1 MPKARANSKKAAPS
15 TAKLA
20 ASADA
25 DKPLFEIDTTGSS
38 SVRHALLADQAPA
51 AARLRKGQSFKK
63 PLRSELILAQRSN
76 VPALSSK
83 VVPSAE
89 AQAKRVKAKLGK
101 VDRAT
106 KEKLKRMTGRDGQG
120 EGLWGLKSTGNR
132 EEAVSSAVRDAG
144 KYDAW
149 KAEQEAKGEDED
161 AAMKEVLA
169 IHDPKTRPAPK
180 APTSL
185 HSHPLLSTAQPRSV
199 AIPHPGMSY
208 NPAHDHHQALL
219 ASALVRYEAEEE
231 RDERGQDAK
240 EALDEMRRLARG
252 REAWEV
258 YEEEVGSGEEDEE
271 LAIVDPEAQAYK
283 ELLKRRAAKRKTK
296 VQRNT
301 KLRVTAEM
309 RDLADRRAMKKR
321 IASVQHAKD
330 VQAEILAAKNLSLEE
345 KAAALKVRKARL
357 AERGLARYRSGPSRV
372 PDAPVTFQLGD
383 ELAENLRTLQ
393 PEGNLWKEWVNSG
406 MRRGK
411 VPVERAN
418 ESKKGGKRG
427 GRGHDKGHGMREFEK
442 HAFKRFDS
450 LS

>member
-38 SVRHALLADQAPA
+38 SVRHTLLADQAPA

-120 EGLWGLKSTGNR
+120 EGLWGLKSTGDR
-132 EEAVSSAVRDAG
+132 EEAVSGAVRDAG

-149 KAEQEAKGEDED
+149 KAEQEATGDDED

-180 APTSL
+180 
-185 HSHPLLSTAQPRSV
+185 PRSV

-296 VQRNT
+296 AQRNT